1 MIWFVLNPKSGT
13 TTPAKRNK
21 IIQAINKQANCRLIL
36 TEYAGHA
43 TEIAQQAV
51 QQGISRVVAVGG
63 DGTVNE
69 VARGLVGSDTALGII
84 PIGSGNG
91 LARHLNIPLKIDKAI
106 QFAIQQPTAQID
118 ACYLNEIP
126 FFCTAGV
133 GFDAFV
139 ANEFAQQESRGLK
152 TYAKMS
158 LKSFRTYKPE
168 AYVISHQGKD
178 YAKMAFSITFANA
191 TQYGNNALISPKSK
205 IDDGLIDLVVLKP
218 FPFGAAP
225 IIGVR
230 LFRGTLPNSRY
241 IDMEVSED
249 YVLKSEKPLLIH
261 FDGEPL
267 QLDTNEIRVYIKPKS
282 LKVVAGV
289 VE

>member
-1 MIWFVLNPKSGT
+1 MVWFVMNPKSGT
-13 TTPAKRNK
+13 TTPAQKNK
-21 IIQAINKQANCRLIL
+21 ITSLVGKQSNAKLFF
-36 TEYAGHA
+36 TEYSGHA
-43 TEIAQQAV
+43 TEIAHQAV
-51 QQGISRVVAVGG
+51 KEGIQKVIAVGG

-69 VARGLVGSDTALGII
+69 VARGLVNSATALGIV

-91 LARHLNIPLKIDKAI
+91 LARHLKIPLKIDKAI
-106 QFAIQQPTAQID
+106 QFALSSSISAID
-118 ACYLNEIP
+118 VCFLNEIP

-139 ANEFAQQESRGLK
+139 ANEFAQQNSRGLK

-158 LKSFRTYKPE
+158 LKSFRAYKPE
-168 AYVISHQGKD
+168 SYQLEVEDSLEIKN
-178 YAKMAFSITFANA
+178 AFSITFANA

-205 IDDGLIDLVVLKP
+205 IDDGLIEMVVLKP

-241 IDMEVSED
+241 IETASNTEFT
-249 YVLKSEKPLLIH
+249 LKSEENLLIH
-261 FDGEPL
+261 YDGEPL
-267 QLDTNEIRVYIKPKS
+267 QLTTNILKVTLKPKA
-282 LKVVAGV
+282 LKVIGYV
-289 VE
+289 

>member
-139 ANEFAQQESRGLK
+139 ANEFA
-152 TYAKMS
+152 T
-158 LKSFRTYKPE
+158 
-168 AYVISHQGKD
+168 
-178 YAKMAFSITFANA
+178 
-191 TQYGNNALISPKSK
+191 
-205 IDDGLIDLVVLKP
+205 
-218 FPFGAAP
+218 
-225 IIGVR
+225 GVKR
-230 LFRGTLPNSRY
+230 FEN
-241 IDMEVSED
+241 VC
-249 YVLKSEKPLLIH
+249 
-261 FDGEPL
+261 
-267 QLDTNEIRVYIKPKS
+267 
-282 LKVVAGV
+282 
-289 VE
+289 

>member
-1 MIWFVLNPKSGT
+1 MVWFVMNPKSGT
-13 TTPAKRNK
+13 TTPVQKNK
-21 IIQAINKQANCRLIL
+21 ITNLLAKHKNCELFF
-36 TEYAGHA
+36 TEYRGHA
-43 TEIAQQAV
+43 TEIAEKAV
-51 QQGISRVVAVGG
+51 AEGVKKVIAIGG

-69 VARGLVGSDTALGII
+69 VAKGLIGSNTALGIV

-91 LARHLNIPLKIDKAI
+91 LARHLKIPLTIEKAI
-106 QFAIQQPTAQID
+106 NFVLSQPTNVID
-118 ACYLNEIP
+118 VCFLNDIP

-133 GFDAFV
+133 GFDAHV
-139 ANEFAQQESRGLK
+139 ANEFAQQSSRGLK

-168 AYVISHQGKD
+168 SYHLESACINEVKN
-178 YAKMAFSITFANA
+178 AFSITFANA

-205 IDDGLIDLVVLKP
+205 IDDGLIEMVVLKP

-241 IDMEVSED
+241 IETESDSLFT
-249 YVLKSEKPLLIH
+249 LKAQENLLVH
-261 FDGEPL
+261 YDGEPL
-267 QLDTNEIRVYIKPKS
+267 QLDTNELKITLKPKA
-282 LKVVAGV
+282 LLIIGHV
-289 VE
+289 